1 MKSDEKNKAVKIGIT
16 GATGGL
22 GRRLVEMAVA
32 AGFTVKCLI
41 RSTADLGNLKYLDIE
56 LIQGDLH
63 DKAALM
69 AFAADLD
76 VCIHLAAMVG
86 MATKAQYR
94 KVNTDGT
101 ANMCDAIATANP
113 DCHLLFCSTI
123 SALRI
128 NRHCRI
134 LSTDY
139 ALSKYDAEIIVEQY
153 RQKHGLKAT
162 IIYPGLIFGGY
173 DINFVPKIIEYLK
186 KGKMVL
192 VSGGEK
198 NGPLIHADDLCN
210 LFLTAVI
217 NNKSVGRKYLGTGNL
232 EISIHRFIT
241 IIAKKM
247 GYPPPKFKLPKSL
260 LLPVAVFLESLF
272 SCLGKKPPLLSKRT
286 VDFLS
291 INFKNQPEMSACDIG
306 WRPRIPVL
314 EGLEKVLNNLECG

>member
-1 MKSDEKNKAVKIGIT
+1 MKPDEKNRAVKIGIT

-41 RSTADLGNLKYLDIE
+41 RSTAALGNLKFLDIE

-63 DKAALM
+63 DKEVLKV
-69 AFAADLD
+69 FVADLD
-76 VCIHLAAMVG
+76 ECIHLAAMVR

-101 ANMCDAIATANP
+101 ANICDAIATENP
-113 DCHLLFCSTI
+113 DCRLIYCSTI
-123 SALRI
+123 SVLRI

-134 LSTDY
+134 SSTDY
-139 ALSKYDAEIIVEQY
+139 AMSKYHAEKIVEQY
-153 RQKHGLKAT
+153 REKHGLKAT

-173 DINFVPKIIEYLK
+173 DINFVPKITEYLK
-186 KGKMVL
+186 KGKIVL

-210 LFLTAVI
+210 LFLTAVVHK
-217 NNKSVGRKYLGTGNL
+217 KSVGRKYLGTGDL
-232 EISIHRFIT
+232 EIGIHRFIT
-241 IIAKKM
+241 IIAQKM
-247 GYPPPKFKLPKSL
+247 GYPPPKVKLPKSL
-260 LLPVAVFLESLF
+260 LLPVAVVLESLF

-286 VDFLS
+286 VDLLS
-291 INFKNQPEMSACDIG
+291 INFRNRPEMSACDIG
-306 WRPRIPVL
+306 WKPRIPVL
-314 EGLEKVLNNLECG
+314 KGLEKVLKNLEE